1 MPTVLLTTE
10 VTRRA
15 RLLLRTSPVRA
26 FGALKFTRAWSWN
39 PELFVEKPARCVA
52 LTPGSRSSD
61 QPSAKAF
68 FEEAALMMKLPKR
81 HATPWEGGRLVH
93 TNHNCHLARLGVTV
107 VFVKPPQA
115 AYSVHAS
122 L

>member
-1 MPTVLLTTE
+1 MGHRFGRGDIEESLSSYPVDPDTAAYARGPRVLL
-10 VTRRA
+10 RGRAFRA
-15 RLLLRTSPVRA
+15 RVLGSSSRPDDTDMLPRAEEEMTSVI
-26 FGALKFTRAWSWN
+26 
-39 PELFVEKPARCVA
+39 
-52 LTPGSRSSD
+52 
-61 QPSAKAF
+61 

-81 HATPWEGGRLVH
+81 HATPGRGPAC

>member
-1 MPTVLLTTE
+1 MSKEAKHSGGDHGDDFCGSSFNDETTQ
-10 VTRRA
+10 TA
-15 RLLLRTSPVRA
+15 RDP
-26 FGALKFTRAWSWN
+26 
-39 PELFVEKPARCVA
+39 P
-52 LTPGSRSSD
+52 
-61 QPSAKAF
+61 
-68 FEEAALMMKLPKR
+68 
-81 HATPWEGGRLVH
+81 EGGPAC